1 MSTTS
6 LRILDQA
13 ERLFAEQGFNDTS
26 LRAITSA
33 AEVNI
38 ASVNYHF
45 GSKKNLIQAVFNR
58 YLEDFYSGYN
68 EQISALAVDSQ
79 AVTQRQAIEAAII
92 AMLGR
97 DLNVAR
103 ARRFMM
109 LLRHAYAQQQGHL
122 RRFIQ
127 DHYNDDYRRMI
138 QHLAGKKLQDGAK
151 LKFYWR
157 LQFLMGA
164 AMFSLAEFDTL
175 DAIADA
181 QYHERISTH
190 ELLDLFIP
198 TALAILNPQSEEC

>member
-13 ERLFAEQGFNDTS
+13 ERLFAEQGFNETS

-68 EQISALAVDSQ
+68 AQISSLALADSEVSRRQ
-79 AVTQRQAIEAAII
+79 AVEAAII
-92 AMLGR
+92 AMLGS
-97 DLNVAR
+97 DLNVSR

-127 DHYNDDYRRMI
+127 EHYNDDYRRMI
-138 QHLAGKKLQDGAK
+138 QHLAGHNLQDDSK

-181 QYHERISTH
+181 QYHARISTH

-198 TALAILNPQSEEC
+198 TALAILNPQLGE

>member
-13 ERLFAEQGFNDTS
+13 ERLFAEQGFNETS

-68 EQISALAVDSQ
+68 TQISSLSVADSE
-79 AVTQRQAIEAAII
+79 VSQRQAIEAAII
-92 AMLGR
+92 AMLGT
-97 DLNVAR
+97 DLNVSR

-122 RRFIQ
+122 RRFIK
-127 DHYNDDYRRMI
+127 DHYNEDYRRMI
-138 QHLAGKKLQDGAK
+138 QHLAGQNLQESSK
-151 LKFYWR
+151 LKFYWQ

-181 QYHERISTH
+181 QYHSRISTN

-198 TALAILNPQSEEC
+198 TALAILNPHVAE